1 MYSVK
6 SKKALISG
14 VTGQDGAYLAKLLLS
29 KGYKVFG
36 TFRRTSTPNFWRL
49 HYVDVFSK
57 INLIPAD
64 LLDMGS
70 LMSAIKTSDPDEIY
84 NMAAMSFVSTAFE
97 QPVGNSQ
104 ITGTAVTRFVESIK
118 TINPNVK
125 FYQASS
131 SEMYGNSNTEVQNEE
146 TTFSPASP
154 YAAAK
159 LYAHWMTKIYQEAYD
174 MFAVSGILFNH
185 ESPIRG
191 LEFVT
196 RKITNAAAQIKLGLK
211 KDISIGNLNS
221 KRDWGYAPE
230 YMEAIHLMMQQDK
243 PGTYVIST
251 NETYSV
257 EEMAKTAFETV
268 GLDWKDHV
276 KTDKKF
282 LRPLDIHLL
291 RGDYSKA
298 KKELGGEPKTK
309 FHDLIRLMVDEDLK
323 RWKMFLDG
331 KVFPWDAPLYP
342 SEMTIVQKRN
352 ELWGQKTDEN
362 SKN

>member
-1 MYSVK
+1 MK
-6 SKKALISG
+6 SKRALISG

-49 HYVDVFSK
+49 QYADVYSK

-64 LLDMGS
+64 LTDMGS
-70 LMSAIKTSDPDEIY
+70 LINSIKISDPDEVY
-84 NMAAMSFVSTAFE
+84 NMAAMSFVRTAFE
-97 QPVGNSQ
+97 QPVGNSHS
-104 ITGTAVTRFVESIK
+104 TGTAVTRFLESIK
-118 TINPNVK
+118 SINPNVK

-131 SEMYGNSNTEVQNEE
+131 SEMFGNSNTQIQNEQ
-146 TTFSPASP
+146 TSFSPASP

-159 LYAHWMTKIYQEAYD
+159 LYAHWITKIYQEAYD

-211 KDISIGNLNS
+211 KDISIGNLQS

-230 YMEAIHLMMQQDK
+230 YMEAIYLMMQQDK
-243 PGTYVIST
+243 PETYVIST
-251 NETYSV
+251 GETYSV
-257 EEMAKTAFETV
+257 EELARVSFEILN
-268 GLDWKDHV
+268 LDWKDYV
-276 KTDKKF
+276 KTDEKYF
-282 LRPLDIHLL
+282 RPLDINLL
-291 RGDYSKA
+291 RGNYSKA
-298 KKELGGEPKTK
+298 KDELGWEPKTK
-309 FHDLIRLMVDEDLK
+309 FHELIKLMVNEDLQ

-342 SEMTIVQKRN
+342 NEMNILQK
-352 ELWGQKTDEN
+352 
-362 SKN
+362 KNDFE

>member
-1 MYSVK
+1 MS

-49 HYVDVFSK
+49 QYTDVYSK

-64 LLDMGS
+64 LTDMGS
-70 LMSAIKTSDPDEIY
+70 LINAMKISDPDEVY
-84 NMAAMSFVSTAFE
+84 NMAAMSFVRTAFE
-97 QPVGNSQ
+97 QPVGNSHS
-104 ITGTAVTRFVESIK
+104 TGTAVTRFLESIK
-118 TINPNVK
+118 SINPNVK

-131 SEMYGNSNTEVQNEE
+131 SEMFGNSNVDFQNEQ
-146 TTFSPASP
+146 TPFSPASP

-159 LYAHWMTKIYQEAYD
+159 LYAHWITKIYQEAYD

-211 KDISIGNLNS
+211 KDISIGNLQS

-230 YMEAIHLMMQQDK
+230 YMEAIYLMMQQDK
-243 PGTYVIST
+243 PETYVVST
-251 NETYSV
+251 GETYSV
-257 EEMAKTAFETV
+257 EELARVSFEILN
-268 GLDWKDHV
+268 LDWKDYV
-276 KTDKKF
+276 KTDEKYF
-282 LRPLDIHLL
+282 RPLDINLL
-291 RGDYSKA
+291 RGNYSKA
-298 KKELGGEPKTK
+298 KDELGWEPKTK
-309 FHDLIRLMVDEDLK
+309 FHELIKLMVNEDLQ

-342 SEMTIVQKRN
+342 NEMNILQK
-352 ELWGQKTDEN
+352 
-362 SKN
+362 KNDFE

>member
-1 MYSVK
+1 MK

-36 TFRRTSTPNFWRL
+36 TFRRASTPNFWRL
-49 HYVDVFSK
+49 QYVDVYSK

-70 LMSAIKTSDPDEIY
+70 LINAIKISDPDEIY

-104 ITGTAVTRFVESIK
+104 ITGTAVTRFVEAIK
-118 TINPNVK
+118 ALNPNIK

-131 SEMYGNSNTEVQNEE
+131 SEMYGNSNTNIQNEE
-146 TTFSPASP
+146 TPFSPASP
-154 YAAAK
+154 YGAAK
-159 LYAHWMTKIYQEAYD
+159 LYAHWMTKIYHESYD
-174 MFAVSGILFNH
+174 MFALSGILFNH
-185 ESPIRG
+185 ESPTRG
-191 LEFVT
+191 IEFVT
-196 RKITNAAAQIKLGLK
+196 RKITNAVAQIKLGLK
-211 KDISIGNLNS
+211 KDISIGNIES

-230 YMEAIHLMMQQDK
+230 YMEAIYLMMQQDK
-243 PGTYVIST
+243 PETYIIST

-257 EEMAKTAFETV
+257 KEMVKTAFEV
-268 GLDWKDHV
+268 LDLDWKKYV
-276 KTDKKF
+276 KIDKKF
-282 LRPLDIHLL
+282 YRPLDINLL
-291 RGDYSKA
+291 RGDNSKA
-298 KKELGGEPKTK
+298 KKELGWEPKTE
-309 FHDLIRLMVDEDLK
+309 FHDLIKLMVNEDFK

-342 SEMTIVQKRN
+342 SEVNI
-352 ELWGQKTDEN
+352 L
-362 SKN
+362 

>member
-1 MYSVK
+1 MK

-36 TFRRTSTPNFWRL
+36 TFRRASTPNFWRL
-49 HYVDVFSK
+49 QYVDVYSK

-70 LMSAIKTSDPDEIY
+70 LINAIKISDPDEIY

-104 ITGTAVTRFVESIK
+104 ITGTAVTRFVEAIK
-118 TINPNVK
+118 ALNPNIK

-131 SEMYGNSNTEVQNEE
+131 SEMYGNSNTNIQNEE
-146 TTFSPASP
+146 TPFSPASP
-154 YAAAK
+154 YGAAK
-159 LYAHWMTKIYQEAYD
+159 LYAHWMTKIYHESYD
-174 MFAVSGILFNH
+174 MFALSGILFNH
-185 ESPIRG
+185 ESPTRG
-191 LEFVT
+191 IEFVT
-196 RKITNAAAQIKLGLK
+196 RKITNAVAQIKLGLK
-211 KDISIGNLNS
+211 KDISIGNIES

-230 YMEAIHLMMQQDK
+230 YMEAIYLMMQQDK
-243 PGTYVIST
+243 PETYIIST

-257 EEMAKTAFETV
+257 KEMVKTAFEV
-268 GLDWKDHV
+268 LDLDWKKYV
-276 KTDKKF
+276 KIDKKF
-282 LRPLDIHLL
+282 YRPLDINLL
-291 RGDYSKA
+291 RGDNSKA
-298 KKELGGEPKTK
+298 KKELGWEPKTE
-309 FHDLIRLMVDEDLK
+309 FHDLIKLMVNEDFR

-342 SEMTIVQKRN
+342 SEVNI
-352 ELWGQKTDEN
+352 L
-362 SKN
+362 

>member
-1 MYSVK
+1 MK

-36 TFRRTSTPNFWRL
+36 TFRRASTPNFWRL
-49 HYVDVFSK
+49 QYVDVYSK

-70 LMSAIKTSDPDEIY
+70 LINAIKISDPDEIY

-104 ITGTAVTRFVESIK
+104 ITGTAVTRFVEAIK
-118 TINPNVK
+118 ALNPNIK

-131 SEMYGNSNTEVQNEE
+131 SEMYGNSNTTIQNEE
-146 TTFSPASP
+146 TPFSPASP
-154 YAAAK
+154 YGAAK
-159 LYAHWMTKIYQEAYD
+159 LYAHWMTKIYHESYD
-174 MFAVSGILFNH
+174 MFALSGILFNH
-185 ESPIRG
+185 ESPTRG
-191 LEFVT
+191 IEFVT
-196 RKITNAAAQIKLGLK
+196 RKITNAVAQIKLGLK
-211 KDISIGNLNS
+211 KDISIGNIES

-230 YMEAIHLMMQQDK
+230 YMEAIYLMMQQDK
-243 PGTYVIST
+243 PETYIIST

-257 EEMAKTAFETV
+257 KEMVKTAFEV
-268 GLDWKDHV
+268 LDLDWKKYV
-276 KTDKKF
+276 KIDKKF
-282 LRPLDIHLL
+282 YRPLDINLL
-291 RGDYSKA
+291 RGDNSKA
-298 KKELGGEPKTK
+298 KKELGWEPKTE
-309 FHDLIRLMVDEDLK
+309 FHDLIKLMVNEDFR

-342 SEMTIVQKRN
+342 SEVNI
-352 ELWGQKTDEN
+352 L
-362 SKN
+362 

>member
-1 MYSVK
+1 MN

-49 HYVDVFSK
+49 QYADVYSK
-57 INLIPAD
+57 IHLIPAD
-64 LLDMGS
+64 LTDMGS
-70 LMSAIKTSDPDEIY
+70 LINAMKISDPDEVY
-84 NMAAMSFVSTAFE
+84 NMAAMSFVRTAFE
-97 QPVGNSQ
+97 QPVGNSHS
-104 ITGTAVTRFVESIK
+104 TGTAVTRFLESIK
-118 TINPNVK
+118 AINPNVK

-131 SEMYGNSNTEVQNEE
+131 SEMFGNSNTQIQNEQ
-146 TTFSPASP
+146 TSFSPASP

-159 LYAHWMTKIYQEAYD
+159 LYAHWITKVYQEAYD

-196 RKITNAAAQIKLGLK
+196 RKITNAAVQIKLGLK
-211 KDISIGNLNS
+211 KDISVGNLTS

-230 YMEAIHLMMQQDK
+230 YMEAIYLMMQQDK
-243 PGTYVIST
+243 PETYVIST
-251 NETYSV
+251 NEAHSV
-257 EEMAKTAFETV
+257 EELAKLSFEV
-268 GLDWKDHV
+268 LNLDWKDYV
-276 KTDKKF
+276 KTDKKYH
-282 LRPLDIHLL
+282 RPLDINLL
-291 RGDYSKA
+291 KGDYSKA
-298 KKELGGEPKTK
+298 KNELGWEPKTK
-309 FHDLIRLMVDEDLK
+309 FHELIKLMVNEDLK

-342 SEMTIVQKRN
+342 NEMNILQKKN
-352 ELWGQKTDEN
+352 ESG
-362 SKN
+362 

>member
-1 MYSVK
+1 MN

-49 HYVDVFSK
+49 QYADVYSK

-64 LLDMGS
+64 LTDMGS
-70 LMSAIKTSDPDEIY
+70 LINAMKISDPDEVY
-84 NMAAMSFVSTAFE
+84 NMAAMSFVRTAFE
-97 QPVGNSQ
+97 QPVGNSHS
-104 ITGTAVTRFVESIK
+104 TGTAVTRFLESIK
-118 TINPNVK
+118 AINPNVK

-131 SEMYGNSNTEVQNEE
+131 SEMFGNSNVDFQNEQ
-146 TTFSPASP
+146 TPFSPASP

-159 LYAHWMTKIYQEAYD
+159 LYAHWITKIYQEAYD

-211 KDISIGNLNS
+211 KDISIGNLQS

-230 YMEAIHLMMQQDK
+230 YMEAIYLMMQQDK
-243 PGTYVIST
+243 PETYVVST
-251 NETYSV
+251 GETYSV
-257 EEMAKTAFETV
+257 EELARVSFEILN
-268 GLDWKDHV
+268 LDWKDYV
-276 KTDKKF
+276 KTDEKYF
-282 LRPLDIHLL
+282 RPLDINLL
-291 RGDYSKA
+291 RGNYSKA
-298 KKELGGEPKTK
+298 KDELGWEPKTK
-309 FHDLIRLMVDEDLK
+309 FHELIKLMVNEDLQ

-342 SEMTIVQKRN
+342 NEMNILQK
-352 ELWGQKTDEN
+352 
-362 SKN
+362 KNDFE

>member
-1 MYSVK
+1 VS

-49 HYVDVFSK
+49 QYTDVYSK

-64 LLDMGS
+64 LTDMGS
-70 LMSAIKTSDPDEIY
+70 LINAMKISDPDEVY
-84 NMAAMSFVSTAFE
+84 NMAAMSFVRTAFE
-97 QPVGNSQ
+97 QPVGNSHS
-104 ITGTAVTRFVESIK
+104 TGTAVTRFLESIK
-118 TINPNVK
+118 SINPNVK

-131 SEMYGNSNTEVQNEE
+131 SEMFGNSNVDFQNEQ
-146 TTFSPASP
+146 TPFSPASP

-159 LYAHWMTKIYQEAYD
+159 LYAHWITKIYQEAYD

-211 KDISIGNLNS
+211 KDISIGNLQS

-230 YMEAIHLMMQQDK
+230 YMEAIYLMMQQDK
-243 PGTYVIST
+243 PETYVVST
-251 NETYSV
+251 GETYSV
-257 EEMAKTAFETV
+257 EELARVSFEILN
-268 GLDWKDHV
+268 LDWKDYV
-276 KTDKKF
+276 KTDEKYF
-282 LRPLDIHLL
+282 RPLDINLL
-291 RGDYSKA
+291 RGNYSKA
-298 KKELGGEPKTK
+298 KDELGWEPKTK
-309 FHDLIRLMVDEDLK
+309 FHELIKLMVNEDLQ

-342 SEMTIVQKRN
+342 NEMNILQK
-352 ELWGQKTDEN
+352 
-362 SKN
+362 KNDFE

>member
-1 MYSVK
+1 MK
-6 SKKALISG
+6 SKRALISG

-49 HYVDVFSK
+49 QYADVYSK

-64 LLDMGS
+64 LTDMGS
-70 LMSAIKTSDPDEIY
+70 LINSIKISDPDEVY
-84 NMAAMSFVSTAFE
+84 NMAAMSFVRTAFE
-97 QPVGNSQ
+97 QPVGNSHS
-104 ITGTAVTRFVESIK
+104 TGTAVTRFLESIK
-118 TINPNVK
+118 SINPNVK

-131 SEMYGNSNTEVQNEE
+131 SEMFGNSNTQIQNEQ
-146 TTFSPASP
+146 TSFSPASP

-159 LYAHWMTKIYQEAYD
+159 LYAHWITKIYQEAYD

-211 KDISIGNLNS
+211 KDISIGNLQS

-230 YMEAIHLMMQQDK
+230 YMEAIYLMMQQDK
-243 PGTYVIST
+243 PETYVVST
-251 NETYSV
+251 GETYSV
-257 EEMAKTAFETV
+257 EELARVSFEILN
-268 GLDWKDHV
+268 LDWKDYV
-276 KTDKKF
+276 KTDEKYF
-282 LRPLDIHLL
+282 RPLDINLL
-291 RGDYSKA
+291 RGNYSKA
-298 KKELGGEPKTK
+298 KDELGWEPKTK
-309 FHDLIRLMVDEDLK
+309 FHDLIKLMVNEDLQ

-342 SEMTIVQKRN
+342 NEMNILQK
-352 ELWGQKTDEN
+352 
-362 SKN
+362 KNDFE

>member
-1 MYSVK
+1 MS

-49 HYVDVFSK
+49 QYADVYSK
-57 INLIPAD
+57 IHLIPAD
-64 LLDMGS
+64 LTDMGS
-70 LMSAIKTSDPDEIY
+70 LINAMKISDPDEVY
-84 NMAAMSFVSTAFE
+84 NMAAMSFVRTAFE
-97 QPVGNSQ
+97 QPVGNSHS
-104 ITGTAVTRFVESIK
+104 TGTAVTRFLESIK
-118 TINPNVK
+118 SINPNVK

-131 SEMYGNSNTEVQNEE
+131 SEMFGNSNVDFQNEQ
-146 TTFSPASP
+146 TPFAPASP

-159 LYAHWMTKIYQEAYD
+159 LYAHWITKIYQEAYD

-211 KDISIGNLNS
+211 KDISIGNLQS

-230 YMEAIHLMMQQDK
+230 YMEAIYLMMQQDK
-243 PGTYVIST
+243 PETYVVST
-251 NETYSV
+251 GETYSV
-257 EEMAKTAFETV
+257 EELARVSFEILN
-268 GLDWKDHV
+268 LDWKDYV
-276 KTDKKF
+276 KTDEKYF
-282 LRPLDIHLL
+282 RPLDINLL
-291 RGDYSKA
+291 RGNYSKA
-298 KKELGGEPKTK
+298 KDELGWEPKTK
-309 FHDLIRLMVDEDLK
+309 FHELIKLMVNEDLQ

-342 SEMTIVQKRN
+342 NEMNILQK
-352 ELWGQKTDEN
+352 
-362 SKN
+362 KNDFE

>member
-1 MYSVK
+1 MK
-6 SKKALISG
+6 SKRALISG

-49 HYVDVFSK
+49 QYADVYSK

-64 LLDMGS
+64 LTDMGS
-70 LMSAIKTSDPDEIY
+70 LINAMKISDPDEVY
-84 NMAAMSFVSTAFE
+84 NMAAMSFVRTAFE
-97 QPVGNSQ
+97 QPVGNSHS
-104 ITGTAVTRFVESIK
+104 TGTAVTRFLESIK
-118 TINPNVK
+118 SINPNVK

-131 SEMYGNSNTEVQNEE
+131 SEMFGNSNVDFQNEQ
-146 TTFSPASP
+146 TPFSPASP

-159 LYAHWMTKIYQEAYD
+159 LYAHWITKIYQEAYD

-211 KDISIGNLNS
+211 KDISIGNLQS

-230 YMEAIHLMMQQDK
+230 YMEAIYLMMQQDK
-243 PGTYVIST
+243 PETYVVST
-251 NETYSV
+251 GETYSV
-257 EEMAKTAFETV
+257 EELARVSFEILN
-268 GLDWKDHV
+268 LDWKDYV
-276 KTDKKF
+276 KTDEKYF
-282 LRPLDIHLL
+282 RPLDINLL
-291 RGDYSKA
+291 RGNYSKA
-298 KKELGGEPKTK
+298 KDELGWEPKTK
-309 FHDLIRLMVDEDLK
+309 FHELIKLMVNEDLQ

-342 SEMTIVQKRN
+342 NEMNILQK
-352 ELWGQKTDEN
+352 
-362 SKN
+362 KNDFE

>member
-1 MYSVK
+1 MK
-6 SKKALISG
+6 SKRALISG

-49 HYVDVFSK
+49 QYADVYSK

-64 LLDMGS
+64 LTDMGS
-70 LMSAIKTSDPDEIY
+70 LINSIKISDPDEVY
-84 NMAAMSFVSTAFE
+84 NMAAMSFVRTAFE
-97 QPVGNSQ
+97 QPVGNSHS
-104 ITGTAVTRFVESIK
+104 TGTAVTRFLESIK
-118 TINPNVK
+118 SINPNVK

-131 SEMYGNSNTEVQNEE
+131 SEMFGNSNVDFQNEQ
-146 TTFSPASP
+146 TPFSPASP

-159 LYAHWMTKIYQEAYD
+159 LYAHWITKIYQEAYD

-211 KDISIGNLNS
+211 KDISIGNLQS

-230 YMEAIHLMMQQDK
+230 YMEAIYLMMQQDK
-243 PGTYVIST
+243 PETYVVST
-251 NETYSV
+251 GETYSV
-257 EEMAKTAFETV
+257 EELARVSFEILN
-268 GLDWKDHV
+268 LDWKDYV
-276 KTDKKF
+276 KTDEKYF
-282 LRPLDIHLL
+282 RPLDINLL
-291 RGDYSKA
+291 RGNYSKA
-298 KKELGGEPKTK
+298 KDELGWEPKTK
-309 FHDLIRLMVDEDLK
+309 FHELIKLMVNEDLQ

-342 SEMTIVQKRN
+342 NEMNILQK
-352 ELWGQKTDEN
+352 
-362 SKN
+362 KNDFE

>member
-1 MYSVK
+1 VK
-6 SKKALISG
+6 SKRALISG

-36 TFRRTSTPNFWRL
+36 TFRRASTPNFWRL
-49 HYVDVFSK
+49 QHVDVYSK

-70 LMSAIKTSDPDEIY
+70 LINAIKISDPDEIY

-97 QPVGNSQ
+97 QPVSNSQ
-104 ITGTAVTRFVESIK
+104 ITGTAVTRFVEAIK
-118 TINPNVK
+118 ALNPNVK

-131 SEMYGNSNTEVQNEE
+131 SEMYGNSNTNIQNEE
-146 TTFSPASP
+146 TPFSPASP
-154 YAAAK
+154 YGAAK
-159 LYAHWMTKIYQEAYD
+159 LYAHWMTKIYHESYD

-191 LEFVT
+191 IEFVT

-211 KDISIGNLNS
+211 KDISVGNIES

-230 YMEAIHLMMQQDK
+230 YMEAIYLMMQQDK
-243 PGTYVIST
+243 PKTYVIST

-257 EEMAKTAFETV
+257 KEMVKTAFEELD
-268 GLDWKDHV
+268 LDWEKYV
-276 KTDKKF
+276 KIDKKF
-282 LRPLDIHLL
+282 FRPLDINLL
-291 RGDYSKA
+291 RGDNSKA
-298 KKELGGEPKTK
+298 KNELGWEPKTE
-309 FHDLIRLMVDEDLK
+309 FHDLIKLMVNEDFR

-342 SEMTIVQKRN
+342 SEMNILQKK
-352 ELWGQKTDEN
+352 ELM
-362 SKN
+362 

>member
-1 MYSVK
+1 MK
-6 SKKALISG
+6 SKRALISG

-49 HYVDVFSK
+49 QYADVYSK

-64 LLDMGS
+64 LTDMGS
-70 LMSAIKTSDPDEIY
+70 LINSIKISDPDEVY
-84 NMAAMSFVSTAFE
+84 NMAAMSFVRTAFE
-97 QPVGNSQ
+97 QPVGNSHS
-104 ITGTAVTRFVESIK
+104 TGTAVTRFLESIK
-118 TINPNVK
+118 SINPNVK

-131 SEMYGNSNTEVQNEE
+131 SEMFGNSNTQTQNEQ
-146 TTFSPASP
+146 TSFAPASP
-154 YAAAK
+154 YGAAK
-159 LYAHWMTKIYQEAYD
+159 LYAHWITKIYQEAYD

-211 KDISIGNLNS
+211 KDISIGNLQS

-230 YMEAIHLMMQQDK
+230 YMEAIYLMMQQDK
-243 PGTYVIST
+243 PETYVVST
-251 NETYSV
+251 GETYSV
-257 EEMAKTAFETV
+257 EELAKVSFEILN
-268 GLDWKDHV
+268 LDWKDYV
-276 KTDKKF
+276 KTDEKYF
-282 LRPLDIHLL
+282 RPLDINLL
-291 RGDYSKA
+291 RGNYSKA
-298 KKELGGEPKTK
+298 KDELGWEPKTK
-309 FHDLIRLMVDEDLK
+309 FHDLIKLMVNEDLQ

-342 SEMTIVQKRN
+342 NEMNILQK
-352 ELWGQKTDEN
+352 
-362 SKN
+362 KNDFE

>member
-1 MYSVK
+1 VS

-49 HYVDVFSK
+49 QYTDVYSK

-64 LLDMGS
+64 LTDMGS
-70 LMSAIKTSDPDEIY
+70 LINAMKISDPDEVY
-84 NMAAMSFVSTAFE
+84 NMAAMSFVRTAFE
-97 QPVGNSQ
+97 QPVGNSHS
-104 ITGTAVTRFVESIK
+104 TGTAVTRFLESIK
-118 TINPNVK
+118 AINPNVK

-131 SEMYGNSNTEVQNEE
+131 SEMFGNSNTQTQNEQ
-146 TTFSPASP
+146 TSFSPASP
-154 YAAAK
+154 YGAAK
-159 LYAHWMTKIYQEAYD
+159 LYAHWITKVYQEAYD

-211 KDISIGNLNS
+211 KDISIGNLQS

-230 YMEAIHLMMQQDK
+230 YMEAIYLMMQQDK
-243 PGTYVIST
+243 PETYVVST
-251 NETYSV
+251 GETYSV
-257 EEMAKTAFETV
+257 EELARVSFEILN
-268 GLDWKDHV
+268 LDWKDYV
-276 KTDKKF
+276 KTDEKYF
-282 LRPLDIHLL
+282 RPLDINLL
-291 RGDYSKA
+291 RGNYSKA
-298 KKELGGEPKTK
+298 KDELGWEPKTK
-309 FHDLIRLMVDEDLK
+309 FHELIKLMVNEDLQ

-342 SEMTIVQKRN
+342 NEMNILQK
-352 ELWGQKTDEN
+352 
-362 SKN
+362 KNDFE

>member
-1 MYSVK
+1 MT
-6 SKKALISG
+6 SKRALISG

-49 HYVDVFSK
+49 QYADVYSK

-64 LLDMGS
+64 LTDMGS
-70 LMSAIKTSDPDEIY
+70 LINSIKISDPDEVY
-84 NMAAMSFVSTAFE
+84 NMAAMSFVRTAFE
-97 QPVGNSQ
+97 QPVGNSHS
-104 ITGTAVTRFVESIK
+104 TGTAVTRFLESIK
-118 TINPNVK
+118 SINPNVK

-131 SEMYGNSNTEVQNEE
+131 SEMFGNSNTQIQNEQ
-146 TTFSPASP
+146 TSFSPASP

-159 LYAHWMTKIYQEAYD
+159 LYAHWITKIYQEAYD

-211 KDISIGNLNS
+211 KDISIGNLQS

-230 YMEAIHLMMQQDK
+230 YMEAIYLMMQQDK
-243 PGTYVIST
+243 PETYVIST
-251 NETYSV
+251 GETYSV
-257 EEMAKTAFETV
+257 EELAKVSFEV
-268 GLDWKDHV
+268 LNLDWKDYV
-276 KTDKKF
+276 KTDKKYF
-282 LRPLDIHLL
+282 RPLDINLL
-291 RGDYSKA
+291 RGDHSKA
-298 KKELGGEPKTK
+298 TKELGWEPKIK
-309 FHDLIRLMVDEDLK
+309 FHELIKLMVNEDLK
-323 RWKMFLDG
+323 RWEMFLDG

-342 SEMTIVQKRN
+342 DEMNILQKKN
-352 ELWGQKTDEN
+352 E
-362 SKN
+362 SK

>member
-1 MYSVK
+1 MS

-49 HYVDVFSK
+49 QYTDVYSK

-64 LLDMGS
+64 LTDMGS
-70 LMSAIKTSDPDEIY
+70 LINAMKISDPDEVY
-84 NMAAMSFVSTAFE
+84 NMAAMSFVRTAFE
-97 QPVGNSQ
+97 QPVGNSHS
-104 ITGTAVTRFVESIK
+104 TGTAVTRFLESIK
-118 TINPNVK
+118 AINPNVK

-131 SEMYGNSNTEVQNEE
+131 SEMFGNSNTQIQNEQ
-146 TTFSPASP
+146 TSFSPASP

-159 LYAHWMTKIYQEAYD
+159 LYAHWITKIYQEAYD

-211 KDISIGNLNS
+211 KDISIGNLQS

-230 YMEAIHLMMQQDK
+230 YMEAIYLMMQQDK
-243 PGTYVIST
+243 PETYVIST
-251 NETYSV
+251 GETYSV
-257 EEMAKTAFETV
+257 EELAKVSFEILN
-268 GLDWKDHV
+268 LDWKDYV
-276 KTDKKF
+276 KTDEKYF
-282 LRPLDIHLL
+282 RPLDINLL

-298 KKELGGEPKTK
+298 KDELGWEPKTK
-309 FHDLIRLMVDEDLK
+309 FHDLIKLMVNEDLQ

-342 SEMTIVQKRN
+342 NEMNILQK
-352 ELWGQKTDEN
+352 
-362 SKN
+362 KNDFE

>member
-1 MYSVK
+1 MS

-49 HYVDVFSK
+49 QYTDVYSK

-64 LLDMGS
+64 LTDMGS
-70 LMSAIKTSDPDEIY
+70 LINAMKISDPDEVY
-84 NMAAMSFVSTAFE
+84 NMAAMSFVRTAFE
-97 QPVGNSQ
+97 QPVGNSHS
-104 ITGTAVTRFVESIK
+104 TGTAVTRFLESIK
-118 TINPNVK
+118 SINPNVK

-131 SEMYGNSNTEVQNEE
+131 SEMFGNSNVDFQNEQ
-146 TTFSPASP
+146 TPFSPASP

-159 LYAHWMTKIYQEAYD
+159 LYAHWITKIYQEAYD

-211 KDISIGNLNS
+211 KDISIGNLQS

-230 YMEAIHLMMQQDK
+230 YMEAIYLMMQQDK
-243 PGTYVIST
+243 PETYVVST
-251 NETYSV
+251 GETYSV
-257 EEMAKTAFETV
+257 EELAKVSFEILN
-268 GLDWKDHV
+268 LDWKDYV
-276 KTDKKF
+276 KTDEKYF
-282 LRPLDIHLL
+282 RPLDINLL
-291 RGDYSKA
+291 RGNYSKA
-298 KKELGGEPKTK
+298 KDELGWEPKTK
-309 FHDLIRLMVDEDLK
+309 FHELIKLMVNEDLQ

-342 SEMTIVQKRN
+342 NEMNILQK
-352 ELWGQKTDEN
+352 
-362 SKN
+362 KNDFE

>member
-1 MYSVK
+1 VK
-6 SKKALISG
+6 PKRALISG

-36 TFRRTSTPNFWRL
+36 TFRRASTPNFWRL
-49 HYVDVFSK
+49 QHVDVYSK

-70 LMSAIKTSDPDEIY
+70 LINAIKISDPDEIY

-104 ITGTAVTRFVESIK
+104 ITGTAVTRFVEAIK
-118 TINPNVK
+118 ALNPNVK

-131 SEMYGNSNTEVQNEE
+131 SEMYGNSNTNIQNEE
-146 TTFSPASP
+146 TPFSPASP
-154 YAAAK
+154 YGAAK
-159 LYAHWMTKIYQEAYD
+159 LYAHWMTKIYHESYD

-191 LEFVT
+191 IEFVT
-196 RKITNAAAQIKLGLK
+196 RKITNAVAQIKLGLK
-211 KDISIGNLNS
+211 KDISVGNIES

-230 YMEAIHLMMQQDK
+230 YMEAIYLMMQQDK
-243 PGTYVIST
+243 PKTYVIST

-257 EEMAKTAFETV
+257 KEMVKTAFEELD
-268 GLDWKDHV
+268 LDWEKYV
-276 KTDKKF
+276 KIDKKF
-282 LRPLDIHLL
+282 FRPLDINLL
-291 RGDYSKA
+291 RGDNSKA
-298 KKELGGEPKTK
+298 KNELGWEPKTK
-309 FHDLIRLMVDEDLK
+309 FHDLIKLMVNEDFK

-342 SEMTIVQKRN
+342 SEMNILQKK
-352 ELWGQKTDEN
+352 ELM
-362 SKN
+362 